1 MTLYDLFFYLFAAIT
16 IVPAFIV
23 VMSRNVIRSVYALFL
38 SFFGI
43 AGIYVLLSA
52 DFLAIVQLIVYIG
65 GILILLLFGV
75 MLTNKITQ
83 VPIKIGFFQ
92 IVPAILVV
100 GLLSGVMINFI
111 LRHEWITTNTAQAGV
126 SLSGLGIA
134 LVTEYGV
141 LFIIFGFLLLAA
153 LVGAAS
159 TARK

>member
-1 MTLYDLFFYLFAAIT
+1 MNLYEIFFYLFAFIT
-16 IVPAFIV
+16 IAPAFIV
-23 VMSRNVIRSVYALFL
+23 VMSRNIIRSVYALFL

-43 AGIYVLLSA
+43 AGMYVLLSA

-83 VPIKIGFFQ
+83 LPIKIGFFQ
-92 IVPAILVV
+92 IVPAIIVV
-100 GLLSGVMINFI
+100 GLLSGLMINFI
-111 LRHEWITTNTAQAGV
+111 LRQDWTTSPSSDAGV
-126 SLSGLGIA
+126 PLSGLGIA
-134 LVTEYGV
+134 LISEYGV